1 MCMCVYVLMSWSD
14 DWSCF
19 GSPGVWVEKEQ
30 VCASAKNDSLQA
42 LSTPGEQSPHA
53 PSVNSTEAGRSAD
66 KSMRGTAHQGLF
78 LSCRWEW
85 LLRNISTSAQ
95 VYSPTRTTYHDFCLR
110 PVFAAVGQTSDYMHL
125 GTSWRGLQASSGVSL
140 SLPHHVCL
148 SLKDTVC
155 GCLFPLTPVEVPVP
169 MSECAGTFVV
179 PSLSCVQLFCNPMDY
194 SPPGSSVH
202 GIFQARTL
210 GCHFPFWGDLPDP
223 GIQPLSPA

>member
-1 MCMCVYVLMSWSD
+1 MCGQKGIRCMCVCVYVLMSWSD

-19 GSPGVWVEKEQ
+19 GSPGVWVEREQ

-110 PVFAAVGQTSDYMHL
+110 PVFAAVGQPSDYMHL
-125 GTSWRGLQASSGVSL
+125 GTSWWGLQASSGVSL
-140 SLPHHVCL
+140 SLPHVCL

-155 GCLFPLTPVEVPVP
+155 GCVFPLTPIEV
-169 MSECAGTFVV
+169 CAGAYARVCRHICCSIT
-179 PSLSCVQLFCNPMDY
+179 QLCPTLLQ
-194 SPPGSSVH
+194 PH
-202 GIFQARTL
+202 GL
-210 GCHFPFWGDLPDP
+210 
-223 GIQPLSPA
+223 